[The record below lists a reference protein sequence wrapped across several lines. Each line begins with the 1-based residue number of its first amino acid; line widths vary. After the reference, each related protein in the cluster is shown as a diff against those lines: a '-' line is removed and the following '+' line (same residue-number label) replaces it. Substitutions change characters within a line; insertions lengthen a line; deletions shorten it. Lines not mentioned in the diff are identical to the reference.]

1 MRKTWNVNPTLK
13 HLCTSASKHNR
24 EGKKKQSKPN
34 VISYFAGRYVFCI
47 QNIRFR
53 CSMTFTL
60 VIKRNLSVAGPDLHI
75 RVGEGVHTLWW
86 EGGGWFQNFFVFGPN
101 LRTST
106 GSTNEREPGPPAP
119 LDPPLSL
126 YAIFLFS
133 VRHIRDEISIY
144 SPKSIT
150 SKCLTSPFHWHPSS
164 LNVQLTTKACTSRR
178 MKLSGKTY
186 IYYNIKDTEKL
197 ILFSTRLRS

>member
-1 MRKTWNVNPTLK
+1 MQHDFHSGNKT
-13 HLCTSASKHNR
+13 
-24 EGKKKQSKPN
+24 
-34 VISYFAGRYVFCI
+34 
-47 QNIRFR
+47 
-53 CSMTFTL
+53 
-60 VIKRNLSVAGPDLHI
+60 LSFSCGSRPSDKGGG
-75 RVGEGVHTLWW
+75 VGGFHTLWW
-86 EGGGWFQNFFVFGPN
+86 GGGGGGFKIFLFSA
-101 LRTST
+101 LRTLT
-106 GSTNEREPGPPAP
+106 GSTNERVPGPPAP

-126 YAIFLFS
+126 YAIFLLS

-197 ILFSTRLRS
+197 IYSTPLRS

>member
-1 MRKTWNVNPTLK
+1 
-13 HLCTSASKHNR
+13 
-24 EGKKKQSKPN
+24 
-34 VISYFAGRYVFCI
+34 
-47 QNIRFR
+47 
-53 CSMTFTL
+53 MTFTL
-60 VIKRNLSVAGPDLHI
+60 VIKRYLSVAGPDLQI
-75 RVGEGVHTLWW
+75 RVGGWGVSTPCD
-86 EGGGWFQNFFVFGPN
+86 GGGGGFKFFLFSA

-126 YAIFLFS
+126 YAIFLLS

>member
-1 MRKTWNVNPTLK
+1 M
-13 HLCTSASKHNR
+13 
-24 EGKKKQSKPN
+24 
-34 VISYFAGRYVFCI
+34 I
-47 QNIRFR
+47 
-53 CSMTFTL
+53 
-60 VIKRNLSVAGPDLHI
+60 
-75 RVGEGVHTLWW
+75 
-86 EGGGWFQNFFVFGPN
+86 GGGGGFKIFLFSAR
-101 LRTST
+101 RTST

-126 YAIFLFS
+126 YAIFLLS

-186 IYYNIKDTEKL
+186 KYYNIKDTEKL
-197 ILFSTRLRS
+197 ILFSTRLRSLSYRSVKIVWLKNTCTYSSDSFETRTPS

>member
-1 MRKTWNVNPTLK
+1 
-13 HLCTSASKHNR
+13 
-24 EGKKKQSKPN
+24 
-34 VISYFAGRYVFCI
+34 
-47 QNIRFR
+47 
-53 CSMTFTL
+53 MTFTL
-60 VIKRNLSVAGPDLHI
+60 VIKRNLSVAGPDLQI
-75 RVGEGVHTLWW
+75 RVGGGGGFPHPVIG
-86 EGGGWFQNFFVFGPN
+86 EGGFKIFLFSA

-126 YAIFLFS
+126 YAIFLLS
-133 VRHIRDEISIY
+133 VRHTRDEISIY

>member
-1 MRKTWNVNPTLK
+1 MK
-13 HLCTSASKHNR
+13 
-24 EGKKKQSKPN
+24 EKKQSKPN

-47 QNIRFR
+47 QKIRFR

-60 VIKRNLSVAGPDLHI
+60 VIKRNLSVAGPDLQI
-75 RVGEGVHTLWW
+75 RVG
-86 EGGGWFQNFFVFGPN
+86 GGGGSTPCYRGGGFKIFLFSAR
-101 LRTST
+101 RTST

-126 YAIFLFS
+126 YAIFLLS
-133 VRHIRDEISIY
+133 VRHIRGEISIY